1 MEDQRIYCII
11 APMEEPRAPTEPEA
25 PSEDGHLERAERAF
39 RWVERALLVVT
50 MVMTLIAAGA
60 EVWSVYADRRIELA
74 DLLLM
79 FLYTEV
85 IGMIA
90 VFYTGKGAF
99 FVFPIFIAIT
109 AIARLIVL
117 QGKDMEPQAVLYEA
131 AAILLLALAAMIML
145 KVRVKRNGEPQSD
158 P

>member
-1 MEDQRIYCII
+1 M
-11 APMEEPRAPTEPEA
+11 AEPRSPVDVEEKI
-25 PSEDGHLERAERAF
+25 EDRHLLVAEKGF

-50 MVMTLIAAGA
+50 MIMTLIAAGA
-60 EVWSVYADRRIELA
+60 EVWSVVADRRIELA

-109 AIARLIVL
+109 AISRLIVL
-117 QGKDMEPQAVLYEA
+117 QGKDMAPENVVFDAG
-131 AAILLLALAAMIML
+131 AILLLAVAALVIG
-145 KVRVKRNGEPQSD
+145 RFRST
-158 P
+158 

>member
-1 MEDQRIYCII
+1 MADALSED
-11 APMEEPRAPTEPEA
+11 PPEA
-25 PSEDGHLERAERAF
+25 ALSSESSDAASPAEKMFSA
-39 RWVERALLVVT
+39 VERLLLIIT
-50 MVMTLIAAGA
+50 MLMTLAAVGV
-60 EVWSVYADRRIELA
+60 EVWTVIDRGRIELA

-90 VFYTGKGAF
+90 VFYTGKGQF

-117 QGKDMEPQAVLYEA
+117 QGKDMAPENVLFDA
-131 AAILLLALAAMIML
+131 GAILLLAIASVVIA
-145 KVRVKRNGEPQSD
+145 KFKGT
-158 P
+158 

>member
-1 MEDQRIYCII
+1 MADEPTTITD
-11 APMEEPRAPTEPEA
+11 APLTNSASP
-25 PSEDGHLERAERAF
+25 LAENLF
-39 RWVERALLVVT
+39 GWVEKLVLLVT
-50 MVMTLIAAGA
+50 LLMTLAAVGV
-60 EVWSVYADRRIELA
+60 EVALVVERGRVELA

-90 VFYTGKGAF
+90 VYYTGKGSF

-117 QGKDMEPQAVLYEA
+117 QGKDMAPENVLFDSG
-131 AAILLLALAAMIML
+131 AILLLAIAALVIGRF
-145 KVRVKRNGEPQSD
+145 KPT
-158 P
+158 

>member
-1 MEDQRIYCII
+1 
-11 APMEEPRAPTEPEA
+11 MEETDTDHPAPARLTRDVA
-25 PSEDGHLERAERAF
+25 LAEKLF
-39 RWVERALLVVT
+39 ELVERLLLVII
-50 MVMTLIAAGA
+50 MVMTLAAVGV
-60 EVWSVYADRRIELA
+60 EVWTVIERGKVELA

-90 VFYTGKGAF
+90 VFYTGKGSF

-117 QGKDMEPQAVLYEA
+117 QGKDMAPENVLFDSG
-131 AAILLLALAAMIML
+131 AILLLAIAAVVIGRF
-145 KVRVKRNGEPQSD
+145 KST
-158 P
+158 

>member
-1 MEDQRIYCII
+1 
-11 APMEEPRAPTEPEA
+11 MEETDTDHPAPIPVTKDVA
-25 PSEDGHLERAERAF
+25 GAEKLF
-39 RWVERALLVVT
+39 ELVERLLLLII
-50 MVMTLIAAGA
+50 MVMTLAAVGV
-60 EVWSVYADRRIELA
+60 EVWTVIERGKVELA

-90 VFYTGKGAF
+90 VFYTGKGSF

-117 QGKDMEPQAVLYEA
+117 QGKDMAPENVLFDSG
-131 AAILLLALAAMIML
+131 AILLLAMAAVVIGRF
-145 KVRVKRNGEPQSD
+145 KSA
-158 P
+158 

>member
-1 MEDQRIYCII
+1 
-11 APMEEPRAPTEPEA
+11 MEEPRAPTEPEA

-117 QGKDMEPQAVLYEA
+117 QGKDMAPENVVFDAG
-131 AAILLLALAAMIML
+131 AILLLAVAALVIGRFRD
-145 KVRVKRNGEPQSD
+145 K
-158 P
+158 